1 MKTIS
6 LAALLLAAVA
16 AGYYLLQPM
25 AADETLTDDPA
36 LAGNVANGAYL
47 ARISGC
53 IACHTD
59 SENKGKLVAGAPLDS
74 PYGQFYA
81 PNLTTDADTGLGS
94 WTLNDFARAV
104 RQGVSPRGETYYPAF
119 PYEFFAQLS
128 DQDIRDLWAAFQT
141 VAPVNQPAPSSQLS
155 FPYNL
160 KQGLP
165 LWQRF
170 FQLKPETDVAAERG
184 KYLVEASGHCAACH
198 TPRNLVGGLQQ
209 DRWFEGVAATDD
221 SEAIPAITARALRE
235 NGWTADDI
243 AYALKTG
250 LTPDGDAL
258 GGSMGE
264 VIKYGSRFMS
274 EADRRAIA
282 DYLLAE

>member
-6 LAALLLAAVA
+6 FAALLFATVA
-16 AGYYLLQPM
+16 AGYYLLQSIT
-25 AADETLTDDPA
+25 ADETLTDDPA

-81 PNLTTDADTGLGS
+81 PNLTTDAETGIGN

-104 RQGVSPRGETYYPAF
+104 RHGVSPEGETYYPAF

-128 DQDIRDLWAAFQT
+128 DQDVRDLWAAFQT
-141 VAPVNQPAPSSQLS
+141 VPPVNQPAPPSQLS

-170 FQLKPETDVAAERG
+170 FQLTPEADVAAERG
-184 KYLVEASGHCAACH
+184 KYLVEAVGHCAACH
-198 TPRNLVGGLQQ
+198 TPRNLFGGLQQ
-209 DRWFEGVAATDD
+209 DRWLEGVAATGD
-221 SEAIPAITARALRE
+221 SEAIPAITAGALRK

-250 LTPDGDAL
+250 LTPEGDAL
-258 GGSMGE
+258 GGTMGE

-282 DYLLAE
+282 EYLLAE